1 MQSISFNPAMLAAVR
16 AGRKTVTRRRLPP
29 NSALQQEPDRYRFV
43 GLSAQGALFEDQ
55 QGTPPTRLPPL
66 PLPFGAAGHLL
77 SVQEAPSLVL
87 QIVSVRAEPVRSL
100 TEADAVAEGI
110 RARPESGPPQWGGVE
125 PRATQLNAFYWY
137 GSPIAAFRSL
147 LDSIY
152 PTAWVRNELV
162 WVIDML
168 QRYISYFGSLDHLQK
183 PSGSWKRTGI

>member
-16 AGRKTVTRRRLPP
+16 AGRKTVTRRRLSS

-55 QGTPPTRLPPL
+55 QGIPPTRLPPL
-66 PLPFGAAGHLL
+66 PLPFGVGHLL
-77 SVQEAPSLVL
+77 SVQEDPSLVL

-100 TEADAVAEGI
+100 TEVDAVAEGI

-137 GSPIAAFRSL
+137 GSPIAAFRGL
-147 LDSIY
+147 FDSIY
-152 PTAWVRNELV
+152 PSAWVRNEWV
-162 WVIDML
+162 WVIEFAR
-168 QRYISYFGSLDHLQK
+168 Q
-183 PSGSWKRTGI
+183 